1 MRWYHFFIL
10 FVEGFVLSVVL
21 TPVMR
26 RIAPVLGFLDQPGH
40 RKVHC
45 QPKPLLGGA
54 AIFLSL
60 VLCVFGDLF
69 ILDWFFRHEVQPGAW
84 WVKPIQTM
92 ALYAAGYSLVLQQFF
107 GLMTGGVILFVIGLI
122 DDRFGLSPLIKLV
135 GQFAAA
141 ILLYFC
147 NIQIALFINIPWI
160 NFLLTLGWIVLI
172 TNSFN
177 LLDNMDGLSGGVAM
191 ISLILLGCSTQLVS
205 HQVFIT
211 AMCFTLAGC
220 IAGFL
225 KYNLNPSTI
234 FMGDAGSLIL
244 GYYVATLTIQSTFYQ
259 TGTHNAT
266 AWAVV
271 MPFIILAV
279 PIFDTLSVIVIR
291 IKNKKPIYVGDKN
304 HFSHRLVALGMS
316 QKQAVFFIH
325 LVTFCVGSSALLL
338 PFLTEPLGGYI
349 ILTQTIIFFVIIT
362 ILEHIKNS
370 PNGNSTNH

>member
-1 MRWYHFFIL
+1 MKWYHFFIL
-10 FVEGFVLSVVL
+10 FLEGFFLSVLL
-21 TPVMR
+21 TPLMR
-26 RIAPVLGFLDQPGH
+26 RIAPKLGFLDQPGH
-40 RKVHC
+40 RKVHY

-54 AIFLSL
+54 AIFISL
-60 VLCVFGDLF
+60 VVSVFGDLF
-69 ILDWFFRHEVQPGAW
+69 VLDWFFRHDIQSNVW
-84 WVKPIQTM
+84 WVQSITTM
-92 ALYAAGYSLVLQQFF
+92 ATFAAGYTLVLKQFF
-107 GLMTGGVILFVIGLI
+107 GLMTGGVLLFVIGLI
-122 DDRFGLSPLIKLV
+122 DDRIGLSPLIKLV
-135 GQFAAA
+135 GQIVAAT
-141 ILLYFC
+141 LLYFC
-147 NIQIALFINIPWI
+147 NIQIALFINIPLI

-191 ISLILLGCSTQLVS
+191 ISLVLLGCSTQLVS
-205 HQVFIT
+205 HQVFIA

-244 GYYVATLTIQSTFYQ
+244 GYFVATLTIQSTFYQ
-259 TGTHNAT
+259 TGTPTAT

-279 PIFDTLSVIVIR
+279 PIFDTLSVIIIR

-316 QKQAVFFIH
+316 HKQAVFFIH
-325 LVTFCVGSSALLL
+325 LVTFSVGSSALLL
-338 PFLTEPLGGYI
+338 PIKPLGWYI
-349 ILTQTIIFFVIIT
+349 ILTQTVIFFVIIT
-362 ILEHIKNS
+362 ILEHIKNGS
-370 PNGNSTNH
+370 NGDSSHH